1 MTVRFRSTAIC
12 IAMTSIKIGSRCGCY
27 TVIASVR
34 VGAQK
39 YRMTMHCNECGREF
53 ERGRSA
59 WHELDTTHCICDYLE
74 RTQQCS
80 VIRKNAACHS
90 KQSHEYITRKKE
102 FERYVKATL
111 KKYPDTKHDDFDTV
125 WNAVGP
131 KPEDTEFVKW
141 YLTRKFRGR
150 RCRDF
155 TADNMEWHRVTTKKA
170 VSIAQSMSPKRTHRS
185 ARYAAMKNNGAE
197 SQNDFELGVDRMW
210 VEKRRRLVEEYNCF
224 IGRKFGSFRVVDVS
238 KTVTYRRS
246 AYTFVMVCERCGKS
260 IVKQASKVLKKVQKC
275 TCHSHA
281 GQSAKNSST
290 TYRSPIMRRRL
301 RDACR
306 KRILTGDR
314 YDTDM
319 LRMLQA
325 HVSEYTLYAGT
336 EQTIYALVDNAI
348 VESAANDARREYLE
362 WLER

>member
-1 MTVRFRSTAIC
+1 
-12 IAMTSIKIGSRCGCY
+12 
-27 TVIASVR
+27 
-34 VGAQK
+34 
-39 YRMTMHCNECGREF
+39 MHCNECGREF

-59 WHELDTTHCICDYLE
+59 WNSLDTTHCICDYLE
-74 RTQQCS
+74 RTQKNS
-80 VIRKNAACHS
+80 VIRKNAAYHS
-90 KQSHEYITRKKE
+90 EQSYEYIARKRE

-111 KKYPDTKHDDFDTV
+111 KKYPNTKHDEFDTV

-131 KPEDTEFVKW
+131 KPEDTEFVRW

-155 TADNMEWHRVTTKKA
+155 TSDNMEWHRVTTRTA
-170 VSIAQSMSPKRTHRS
+170 VSIARNMNPKRTYRA
-185 ARYAAMKNNGAE
+185 ARNAAMRNNGAT
-197 SQNDFELGVDRMW
+197 SQAEFELGIDRMW
-210 VEKRRRLVEEYNCF
+210 VEKRRCLKEEYNCF
-224 IGRKFGSFRVVDVS
+224 IGRKFGPFRVVDVS
-238 KTVTYRRS
+238 KAVTCRHS
-246 AYTFVMVCERCGKS
+246 VYTFMMVCERCGKS
-260 IVKQASKVLKKVQKC
+260 IVKQAASVLKKAQKC

-281 GQSAKNSST
+281 GQSVKNSST
-290 TYRSPIMRRRL
+290 TYRSPIMKRRL
-301 RDACR
+301 CDARR
-306 KRILTGDR
+306 KRILTGER

-319 LRMLQA
+319 IRVLQA